1 MTSLADNKALV
12 MGASSPVGI
21 GAAIAAR
28 LKEAGADVVIS
39 ARRADA
45 LAEVAESLG
54 VAHHPCDI
62 TDARSVADLF
72 GALRE
77 RFGTLDTA
85 VFSTGLNHFTP
96 IRDFDPEAAMPC
108 LQTQFIG
115 GLTFIRESAR
125 LMPEGGAIV
134 MLSSLTASRP
144 AFGTAVYAGSKA
156 GLEQITRVAAL
167 EYATQGVRVNGVAP
181 GMTRTEMTD
190 AMFGN
195 AGLEA
200 AVVKEIPLGRMG
212 TSEDIA
218 RAVLFL
224 ADPDCFMTG
233 ETLSV
238 TGGAELRRIPTIEE
252 IMG

>member
-1 MTSLADNKALV
+1 MTSFADNKALV

-21 GAAIAAR
+21 GAAIADS
-28 LKEAGADVVIS
+28 LKQAGADVVIS
-39 ARRADA
+39 ARREAA
-45 LAEVAESLG
+45 LASIGEQLG
-54 VAHHPCDI
+54 VDHHACDI
-62 TDARSVADLF
+62 TDAESVRDLF
-72 GALRE
+72 DTLRE
-77 RFGTLDTA
+77 RFGRLDTA

-96 IRDFDPEAAMPC
+96 IKDFDPESAMAC
-108 LQTQFIG
+108 LQTQFLG
-115 GLTFIRESAR
+115 GLTFIRESAA
-125 LMPEGGAIV
+125 LMAEGGSII

-167 EYATQGVRVNGVAP
+167 EFAGQGIRVNAIAP

-190 AMFGN
+190 GMFGN
-195 AGLEA
+195 PGLEP
-200 AVVKEIPLGRMG
+200 AVIREIPLGRMG

-218 RAVLFL
+218 QAALFL
-224 ADPDCFMTG
+224 ADPNCFMTG

-238 TGGAELRRIPTIEE
+238 TGGAELCRIPTLKE

>member
-1 MTSLADNKALV
+1 MKSLADSKALV

-21 GAAIAAR
+21 GAAIAAA
-28 LKEAGADVVIS
+28 LKAAGAEVLIS
-39 ARRADA
+39 ARREDA
-45 LAEVAESLG
+45 LASVAADLG
-54 VAHHPCDI
+54 VHQHPCDI
-62 TDARSVADLF
+62 TSADSVSALYAWIDEQF
-72 GALRE
+72 G
-77 RFGTLDTA
+77 GLDTA

-96 IRDFDPEAAMPC
+96 IRDFDADAAMPC

-125 LMPEGGAIV
+125 RMSGGGSII

-144 AFGTAVYAGSKA
+144 AYGTAVYAGSKA

-167 EYATQGVRVNGVAP
+167 EYAEQGIRVNGLAP

-190 AMFGN
+190 GMFGN
-195 AGLEA
+195 PNLER
-200 AVVKEIPLGRMG
+200 AVLEEIPLGRMG

-218 RAVLFL
+218 RAALFL
-224 ADPDCFMTG
+224 ADPGCFMTG
-233 ETLSV
+233 ETLSI
-238 TGGAELRRIPTIEE
+238 TGGAELRRIPTLKE